1 MLTND
6 TIWSEMQTPIDV
18 TQETTTITLQD
29 GISLY
34 KLNVGSTDTEVDFA
48 TSTIAPSMISGSYN
62 VIRFE
67 VIVSMGST
75 VQTIEFPENV
85 TWIDSIPPTMN
96 AANKNYLILFTSYD
110 GGQSWLGAPEGS
122 WNNA

>member
-1 MLTND
+1 MVTND
-6 TIWSEMQTPIDV
+6 TIWSEMQTPISV
-18 TQETTTITLQD
+18 TAETTTIALQD

-34 KLNVGSTDTEVDFA
+34 KLNVGSTDTEVDF
-48 TSTIAPSMISGSYN
+48 STTALSQALAGGGLN

-67 VIVSMGST
+67 VIVSMGAT

-96 AANKNYLILFTSYD
+96 AASKNYLILFTSYD